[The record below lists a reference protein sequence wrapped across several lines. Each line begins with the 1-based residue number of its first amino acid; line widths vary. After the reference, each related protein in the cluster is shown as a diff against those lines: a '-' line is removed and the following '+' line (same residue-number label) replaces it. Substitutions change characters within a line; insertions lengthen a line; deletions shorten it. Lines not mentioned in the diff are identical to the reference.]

1 MARRATKIADERK
14 SGSSLLIL
22 DAGNSLAGDRDP
34 ALRSGGASSV
44 EAMNLLGYDAVA
56 LGPRDLTL
64 GAATLRQRIAEA
76 SFSFLS
82 ANAVDQSTGELL
94 AKPYAVRD
102 IGGYRVAIVGVSGLG
117 DTEEISVRDPLAAVK
132 EAVAD
137 AEAESDVIVVLSNA
151 GAEVNQQI
159 ADGVTG
165 IAAIVGG
172 GTGASAKPW
181 VSSQTKTPVF
191 HADEGSPGH
200 AGRVLG
206 VARLVLDRNGA
217 LTDYTWKPLKLGP
230 EIPDDPSVA
239 AWVKTRTGS

>member
-1 MARRATKIADERK
+1 MDERK
-14 SGSSLLIL
+14 GGSSLLVL
-22 DAGNSLAGDRDP
+22 DAGNSLTGDRDP
-34 ALRSGGASSV
+34 ALQSAGASSV

-64 GAATLRQRIAEA
+64 GTAALRQRIAEA

-82 ANAVDQSTGELL
+82 ANAIDRSTGELL

-102 IGGYRVAIVGVSGLG
+102 ADGYRVAIVGISGLG
-117 DTEEISVRDPLAAVK
+117 DNEEISVRDPLAAVK
-132 EAVAD
+132 DAVAD
-137 AEAESDVIVVLSNA
+137 AEAESDVIIVLSNA

-172 GTGASAKPW
+172 GTGASAEPW

-206 VARLVLDRNGA
+206 VARLVLDSNGA

-230 EIPDDPSVA
+230 EVPDDASVA
-239 AWVKTRTGS
+239 AWVKTKTGS